1 MDVETVVGRN
11 DTAFSL
17 DLYINNRYTISHRYV
32 LALLMSLEPYVLS
45 MASTK
50 DVISQSLPH

>member
-17 DLYINNRYTISHRYV
+17 DLYINNRYTIR
-32 LALLMSLEPYVLS
+32 LGWLMSLPGITHGKVE
-45 MASTK
+45 
-50 DVISQSLPH
+50 

>member
-45 MASTK
+45 MESTTFH
-50 DVISQSLPH
+50 LPPSH